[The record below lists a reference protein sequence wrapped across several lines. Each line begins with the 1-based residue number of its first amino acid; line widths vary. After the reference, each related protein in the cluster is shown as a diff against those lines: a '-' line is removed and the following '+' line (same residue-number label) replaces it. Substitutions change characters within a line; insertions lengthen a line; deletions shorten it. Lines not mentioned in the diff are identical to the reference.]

1 MANSRFE
8 TLLQQFVRD
17 TISPAELH
25 ELVDLMSTAGSGEQL
40 DNFLASAYADRSL
53 AVQEDFDGEKVR
65 EKIMARLQFREQQS
79 GPAPANKPKIT
90 RLRWLAAACLAGLLG
105 LGAWFWILQNNTGGE
120 GIGPGLA
127 AMVPSP
133 QTNKAILTLADGSDV
148 YLDSVNNGQLAIQGR
163 VKLLK
168 LANGRIAYEYS
179 GDTADI
185 VPAGQVGMNTLSNPR
200 GSEVIEM
207 KLPDS
212 TRVWLNVGSSLSY
225 PVAFTHQE
233 RTVMLKGEAYF
244 EVAPDKTKPFRVK
257 IAENAE
263 IAVLGT
269 HFNVNAYEDEPALTA
284 TLLEGA
290 IQFKKDSKKQLLQ
303 PGQQGQLSKD
313 GTIRLVPDADIQ
325 VVMAWKRGF
334 FHFYKTD
341 LQTIMRQMERW
352 YDVTVE
358 FQGKVTDTR
367 FSGEISKTHDASE
380 VLRILEASGA
390 HFKIEGKKI
399 IVLPE

>member
-8 TLLQQFVRD
+8 TLLQKFVED
-17 TISPAELH
+17 TISPAEVH
-25 ELVDLMSTAGSGEQL
+25 ELSDLMSAAGSGEQL
-40 DNFLASAYADRSL
+40 DSFLAGAYTDRSL
-53 AVQEDFDGEKVR
+53 AVHGDFDGEEVR
-65 EKIMARLQFREQQS
+65 ERILARLQFGEQPS
-79 GPAPANKPKIT
+79 GLPPAKGSRII

-105 LGAWFWILQNNTGGE
+105 LAAWFWTLQKNTGRE
-120 GIGPGLA
+120 GIDSRQE
-127 AMVPSP
+127 AMVASP
-133 QTNKAILTLADGSDV
+133 ETNKAILTLADGSNV

-179 GDTADI
+179 GDTTDMVHA
-185 VPAGQVGMNTLSNPR
+185 AQAGMNTLRNPR

-225 PVAFTHQE
+225 PVAFEHNE
-233 RTVMLKGEAYF
+233 RAVILKGEAYF
-244 EVAPDKTKPFRVK
+244 EVAPDKTKPFKVK
-257 IAENAE
+257 IAENTE
-263 IAVLGT
+263 ITVLGT
-269 HFNVNAYEDEPALTA
+269 HFNVNAYEDEPALMA

-290 IQFKKDSKKQLLQ
+290 IQFKKDNKRQLLQ
-303 PGQQGQLSKD
+303 PGQQVQSGKD
-313 GTIRLVPDADIQ
+313 GAVRLVPDADIQ
-325 VVMAWKRGF
+325 AVMAWKRGF

-341 LQTIMRQMERW
+341 LQTIMRQVERW

-358 FQGKVTDTR
+358 FQGKVTDMR
-367 FSGEISKTHDASE
+367 FSGEISRTHDASE
-380 VLRILEASGA
+380 VLKILEASGA

>member
-8 TLLQQFVRD
+8 TLLQKFVKD
-17 TISPAELH
+17 TISPAEVH
-25 ELVDLMSTAGSGEQL
+25 ELGDLMSAAGSNEEL

-53 AVQEDFDGEKVR
+53 AVHEDFDGEKVR
-65 EKIMARLQFREQQS
+65 EKILARLQFGEPQS
-79 GPAPANKPKIT
+79 ALPPANDRRT
-90 RLRWLAAACLAGLLG
+90 FRLRWLAAACLAGLLG
-105 LGAWFWILQNNTGGE
+105 LAAWFWALQKNTGRE
-120 GIGPGLA
+120 GIDPRQV
-127 AMVPSP
+127 AMVASP

-168 LANGRIAYEYS
+168 LGNGRIAYEYS
-179 GDTADI
+179 SDTTDI
-185 VPAGQVGMNTLSNPR
+185 VHTARAGMNTLTNPR

-225 PVAFTHQE
+225 PVAFEHKE
-233 RTVMLKGEAYF
+233 RTVILKGEAYF

-257 IAENAE
+257 ITDNTE

-269 HFNVNAYEDEPALTA
+269 HFNVNAYEDEPALMA

-290 IQFKKDSKKQLLQ
+290 IQFKKDNKRQLLQ
-303 PGQQGQLSKD
+303 PGQQVRSGKD

-325 VVMAWKRGF
+325 AVMAWKRGF
-334 FHFYKTD
+334 FHFDKTD
-341 LQTIMRQMERW
+341 LPTIMRQMERW

-358 FQGKVTDTR
+358 FQGKVTDMR
-367 FSGEISKTHDASE
+367 FSGEISRTHDAFQ
-380 VLRILEASGA
+380 VLKILEASGA

>member
-1 MANSRFE
+1 MANSRLE
-8 TLLQQFVRD
+8 TLLQKFVRD
-17 TISPAELH
+17 TISPAEVR
-25 ELVDLMSTAGSGEQL
+25 ELGDLMSAAGSDEQL
-40 DNFLASAYADRSL
+40 DHFLASAYADRSL
-53 AVQEDFDGEKVR
+53 AVHEDFDGEKMR
-65 EKIMARLQFREQQS
+65 EKILAQLQFGEQ
-79 GPAPANKPKIT
+79 PVRNDPKII

-105 LGAWFWILQNNTGGE
+105 LAAWFLALQKNTGRE
-120 GIGPGLA
+120 GIDPRQE
-127 AMVPSP
+127 AMVASP
-133 QTNKAILTLADGSDV
+133 QTNKAVLTLADGSDV

-179 GDTADI
+179 DDTTDT
-185 VPAGQVGMNTLSNPR
+185 VHTGQVGMNTLSNPR

-225 PVAFTHQE
+225 PVAFEHKE
-233 RTVMLKGEAYF
+233 RTVVLKGEAYF

-257 IAENAE
+257 IAESAE
-263 IAVLGT
+263 VAVLGT
-269 HFNVNAYEDEPALTA
+269 HFNVNAYDDEPALTA

-290 IQFKKDSKKQLLQ
+290 IQFKKDDKKQLLQ
-303 PGQQGQLSKD
+303 PGQQAQLSKN
-313 GTIRLVPDADIQ
+313 GTIRVIPDADIQ
-325 VVMAWKRGF
+325 AVMAWKRGF
-334 FHFYKTD
+334 FHFDKTD

-358 FQGKVTDTR
+358 FQGKVTDMR
-367 FSGEISKTHDASE
+367 FSGEISKTHDASQ
-380 VLRILEASGA
+380 VLKILEASGA

>member
-8 TLLQQFVRD
+8 TLLQKFVKD
-17 TISPAELH
+17 TISPAEVH
-25 ELVDLMSTAGSGEQL
+25 ELGDLMSAAGSDEQL
-40 DNFLASAYADRSL
+40 DNFLASTYADRSL
-53 AVQEDFDGEKVR
+53 AVHEDFDGEKVR
-65 EKIMARLQFREQQS
+65 EKILARLQFGEEQR
-79 GPAPANKPKIT
+79 GLPPANNPKIT

-105 LGAWFWILQNNTGGE
+105 LAAWFWTLQKNTGGE
-120 GIGPGLA
+120 GIDPRQE

-133 QTNKAILTLADGSDV
+133 QTNKAILTLANGSDV

-179 GDTADI
+179 DDTTDI
-185 VPAGQVGMNTLSNPR
+185 EHTGQVGMNTLSNPR

-225 PVAFTHQE
+225 PVAFAHKE

-257 IAENAE
+257 IAENTE

-269 HFNVNAYEDEPALTA
+269 HFNVNAYEDEPALMA

-290 IQFKKDSKKQLLQ
+290 IQFKKDNKQQLLQ
-303 PGQQGQLSKD
+303 PGQQAQLSKD
-313 GTIRLVPDADIQ
+313 GTIKIVPDADIQ
-325 VVMAWKRGF
+325 AVMAWKRGF
-334 FHFYKTD
+334 FHFDKTD

-358 FQGKVTDTR
+358 FQGKVTDMR
-367 FSGEISKTHDASE
+367 FSGEISKTHDASQ
-380 VLRILEASGA
+380 VLKILEASSA